1 MTPDTRIVFMG
12 TPDFATGCLKKL
24 IDNNYNIVGVV
35 TVADKPAGR
44 GKKISE
50 SSVKK
55 YAAEKNI
62 PVLQPTKLKNEE
74 FLKKLKDLNAELNI
88 VVAFRMLPEAVWKM
102 PTLGTF
108 NLHASLLPDYRGAA
122 PINWAVINGDTKSG
136 VTTFMIDEKIDT
148 GEILLQEEVPISDN
162 MSAGELHDNLL
173 KIGSELILKTVNGLS
188 TKSITPS
195 PQSKMNDFKKAPKI
209 FKNDCKIDWDK
220 PLNDIHNFIRGLS
233 PYPAAWTEI
242 QLNNNIYTFKIL
254 IAEKELENHNHK
266 IGDIIIDKKTF
277 KIAAKDGFINIIKA
291 QIQGK
296 KPQSTVDLIN
306 GTANYDSIQ
315 LKHS

>member
-55 YAAEKNI
+55 YAIEKNI
-62 PVLQPTKLKNEE
+62 PVLQPTKLKNED
-74 FLKKLKDLNAELNI
+74 FIKNLKDLNADLNI

-108 NLHASLLPDYRGAA
+108 NLHASLLPNYRGAA

-188 TKSITPS
+188 AKTITPS

-220 PLNDIHNFIRGLS
+220 SLNDIHNFIRGLS

-242 QLNNNIYTFKIL
+242 QLNNNVYTFKIL
-254 IAEKELENHNHK
+254 NAEKELENHNYK

-277 KIAAKDGFINIIKA
+277 KIVAKGGFINIIKA

-306 GTANYDSIQ
+306 GTANYDNIQ
-315 LKHS
+315 LIHR